1 MSSVSQRYVADD
13 GDVTTAAPADP
24 PMSFDLLR
32 ASARRAIH
40 QTRKWLVSRQDAD
53 GSWCAELEGDTILES
68 ETILLLVFLGREDD
82 ELAQRLA
89 AYLLEK
95 QCPEGGWALYPG
107 GPTDVSASVKAY
119 FALKLSGHDPSAES
133 MRRARDA
140 IAAHG
145 GADAVNSH
153 TRFYLALLGQIS
165 YDQCPAVPPEFVLLP
180 KWCPINLLA
189 VSAWSRTIIVPLSI
203 ISAFRPV
210 RRIEPRL
217 GIRELFLKEP
227 EDWPPLRCPG
237 LPGGSGVLSWDRFFR
252 AADRLLKW
260 CQRRRWLPLR
270 RKALMAAERWM
281 VARFD
286 RSDGLGAIYPPLVW
300 STIALKCLGYPD
312 DSPEVEYC
320 HRELRK
326 LALDDAEAGATRM
339 QPCKSPVWDT
349 ALAVRALAAAGIVPE
364 NPVLREAVGWL
375 LRQQIRRRG
384 DWAETVNAEPGGWC
398 FQCTNDFYPD
408 CDDTAMALMALGTQ
422 FSGPPAPGA
431 SLPPD
436 LAVVGQSPESPASA
450 AAEVSEASEASQ
462 QRIDEL
468 EDMLAAID
476 RGLRWLLA
484 MQNRDGGWGAFDRNN
499 DREFLCYVPFADH
512 NAMIDPSTPDL
523 AGRALE
529 ALGQLGRRL
538 GDPAVDRAVAY
549 IRRSQNAD
557 GSWFGRWGVNY
568 IYGTWQ
574 AVTGLVA
581 VGVPADDPAVAA
593 GANWLLVHQ
602 QASGAWGESPQSY
615 EFPHLR
621 GQGPPTPSQTAW
633 ALLGLMAAGLE
644 RHPAVVRGIRYLAL
658 AQQKDGTWDE
668 PEYTGTGFP
677 RVFYL
682 RYHYYPI
689 YFPLLALSQWAAKV
703 GRESA
708 ESGQAAALSVAVSP

>member
-1 MSSVSQRYVADD
+1 MNSASQQYVTDD
-13 GDVTTAAPADP
+13 RDSMAAAPTDVAG
-24 PMSFDLLR
+24 SFDLLR
-32 ASARRAIH
+32 AAARRAID

-82 ELAQRLA
+82 GLAGRLA

-95 QCPEGGWALYPG
+95 QLPEGGWALYPG
-107 GPTDVSASVKAY
+107 GPAEISASVNAY
-119 FALKLSGHDPSAES
+119 FALKLTGHDPGGEP

-140 IAAHG
+140 ILAGG

-165 YDQCPAVPPEFVLLP
+165 YEQCPAVPPEFVLLP

-210 RRIEPRL
+210 CRIEPRL
-217 GIRELFLKEP
+217 GIRELFLSEP
-227 EDWPPLRCPG
+227 RDWPPLRCPG
-237 LPGGSGVLSWDRFFR
+237 LPGGGGLLSWDRFFR
-252 AADRLLKW
+252 TVDGLLKW

-270 RKALMAAERWM
+270 RKALLAAERWM
-281 VARFD
+281 IARFD

-312 DSPEVEYC
+312 DSPEVESC

-326 LALDDAEAGATRM
+326 LAIDDPQAGAARV

-349 ALAVRALAAAGIVPE
+349 ALAVRALAAAGVAAE
-364 NPVLREAVGWL
+364 NPVLREAVAWL

-384 DWAETVNAEPGGWC
+384 DWAQTVDAEPGGWC
-398 FQCTNDFYPD
+398 FEYTNDFYPD

-422 FSGPPAPGA
+422 FSAEAPAA
-431 SLPPD
+431 
-436 LAVVGQSPESPASA
+436 QSA
-450 AAEVSEASEASQ
+450 AAR
-462 QRIDEL
+462 QRIAEL
-468 EDMLAAID
+468 EDTLAAIE
-476 RGLRWLLA
+476 RGLRWLSA

-499 DREFLCYVPFADH
+499 NREFLCYVPFADH

-523 AGRALE
+523 AGRVLE

-549 IRRSQNAD
+549 VRRSQNAD

-574 AVTGLVA
+574 AVTGLAA
-581 VGVPADDPAVAA
+581 VGVPPDDPAVAA
-593 GANWLLVHQ
+593 GANWLLAHQ

-615 EFPHLR
+615 EVPQLG
-621 GQGPPTPSQTAW
+621 GQGPPTASQTAW
-633 ALLGLMAAGLE
+633 ALLGLVAAGLE
-644 RHPAVVRGIRYLAL
+644 RHPAVARGVRYLTV
-658 AQQKDGTWDE
+658 AQQEDGSWDE

-703 GRESA
+703 GQEYGSRKPLLA
-708 ESGQAAALSVAVSP
+708 TDGR